1 MLHGQYD
8 TRMVV
13 YKENAITYYKLWHS
27 CKINLFIIHVPKITY
42 CFSMF
47 LFHFMFFSLLF
58 MCCLYNIV
66 GQCSLKYYIWA
77 KKWPLSFHRRIHV
90 VAAYYW
96 YIDIYM
102 GMSSWICSWFCSL
115 VSFQHHIGAFLLRE
129 GPVENKTGWNFAR

>member
-1 MLHGQYD
+1 MVNMTREWSSIKKMQLLIINSD
-8 TRMVV
+8 TRVRLI
-13 YKENAITYYKLWHS
+13 YLYYMCQKSHIFFQCS
-27 CKINLFIIHVPKITY
+27 CFIS
-42 CFSMF
+42 C
-47 LFHFMFFSLLF
+47 FFSLLF

-129 GPVENKTGWNFAR
+129 GPVKNKTWWNFAR